1 MRVQRVSRLAA
12 VAATSLVLAACG
24 GGGGT
29 DAGTIKPIDTPP
41 APKNN
46 APVISGAPA
55 TSVTVGLAYAFLPKA
70 SDPDGDRLE
79 YSISNKPGWAVFDAG
94 TGRLSGTPSDADVG
108 SYSNIVISV
117 SDGTLSA
124 SLAPFAINV
133 SQTAVGAA
141 TLTWLPPTE
150 NTDGTPIEDLAGYR
164 IRYGRDPGELTE
176 VQSIPSPGITSA
188 VIENLASGNWYFTV
202 SAYNRSGVESENSN
216 LAQKTVM

>member
-1 MRVQRVSRLAA
+1 
-12 VAATSLVLAACG
+12 
-24 GGGGT
+24 
-29 DAGTIKPIDTPP
+29 
-41 APKNN
+41 
-46 APVISGAPA
+46 
-55 TSVTVGLAYAFLPKA
+55 VGLAYAFLPKA

-79 YSISNKPGWAVFDAG
+79 YSITNKPGWAVFDAG

-176 VQSIPSPGITSA
+176 VQSIPNPGITSA
-188 VIENLASGNWYFTV
+188 VIENLANGNWYFTV

-216 LAQKTVM
+216 LAQNTVM